1 MSPSPSTRL
10 PYSSPGVQAQPT
22 DTERTPL
29 LNDNS
34 AIKLTHEEVYRRFS
48 PSQKRVLLA
57 LVSASG
63 LLPFFISGTFVPSIP
78 QIAKDLNSTG
88 PVVSLAISLSILAA
102 SLGGL
107 IGSSYSTF
115 YGRRPVYL
123 VTLPLLIVGSAGV
136 SLARN
141 IPELM
146 ICRFIQALGA
156 SPGMSVGAG
165 VIGDIYKLEERGQAM
180 GIYLAASL
188 LGPALAPLVGGTA
201 AHYASWRIMQFSL
214 GVCGVATF
222 ISTILFLPETS
233 HPGTRGIDKLIASGK
248 RIPQWRPVILNPF
261 SPLWLLKSPNLFLV
275 AISGYLIL
283 LTDYVLLMPLAYTI
297 GVRYNIKNEAL
308 IGACFLPA
316 GLGNM
321 IGAPLAG
328 RISDKIVTRWREK
341 RGGVWYPEDR
351 LRATLSGA
359 LFFVPVSVLVSG
371 LLTEYVH
378 GKLGLVLNLFCLFLN
393 GIGVDIV
400 LSPSAAYNVDL
411 MHSRSAEAM
420 AANNGFR
427 SIIMSLSIA
436 AILPM
441 INTYGVVFTNTISA
455 ILAWIGFVILW
466 ATIRHGAQLRAIV
479 DVGFSTANNN

>member
-1 MSPSPSTRL
+1 MSPSS
-10 PYSSPGVQAQPT
+10 PYSSPHVLPP

-29 LNDNS
+29 LDDS
-34 AIKLTHEEVYRRFS
+34 STLKQKQHEAVYQRFS
-48 PSQKRVLLA
+48 PVQKRLLLA

-63 LLPFFISGTFVPSIP
+63 LLPLFISGTFVPSIP
-78 QIAKDLNSTG
+78 QIAKDLDSTG
-88 PVVSLAISLSILAA
+88 PVVSLAVSLSVFAA

-123 VTLPLLIVGSAGV
+123 VTLPLLIAGSAGV
-136 SLARN
+136 SFAAN
-141 IPELM
+141 IPQLM
-146 ICRFIQALGA
+146 IYRFIQALGA

-180 GIYLAASL
+180 GIYFAAVL
-188 LGPALAPLVGGTA
+188 LGPALAPLAGGTA
-201 AHYASWRIMQFSL
+201 AHYASWRIMQFGL
-214 GVCGVATF
+214 GVCGVFTF
-222 ISTILFLPETS
+222 IITLLFFPETS
-233 HPGTRGIDKLIASGK
+233 HPGARGIEKLHAAGK
-248 RIPQWRPVILNPF
+248 RTPRWRPVFLNPF
-261 SPLWLLKSPNLFLV
+261 SPLWMLRSPNLFLLS
-275 AISGYLIL
+275 ISGFLIL
-283 LTDYVLLMPLAYTI
+283 LTDFVLLIPLAYTI
-297 GVRYNIKNEAL
+297 GVRYNITNEAL

-328 RISDKIVTRWREK
+328 RISDRIVTRWREK

-359 LFFVPVSVLVSG
+359 LFFVPMSVLVSG

-378 GKLGLVLNLFCLFLN
+378 SKLGLALNLFCLFLN
-393 GIGVDIV
+393 GLGVDIV

-427 SIIMSLSIA
+427 AMIMSVAIA
-436 AILPM
+436 GILPM
-441 INTYGVVFTNTISA
+441 INTYGVVVTNTIAA
-455 ILAWIGFVILW
+455 ILGWIAFGILW
-466 ATIRHGAQLRAIV
+466 ATIRYGTQLRAVV
-479 DVGFSTANNN
+479 DVGFSTADNN